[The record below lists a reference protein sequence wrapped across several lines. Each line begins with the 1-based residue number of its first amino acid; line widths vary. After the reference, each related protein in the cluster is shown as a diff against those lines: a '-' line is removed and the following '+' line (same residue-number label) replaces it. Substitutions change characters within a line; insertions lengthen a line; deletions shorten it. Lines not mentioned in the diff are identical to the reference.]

1 MKISVTFIMV
11 IGLFFSCSNNNK
23 DEEYFVIKNPDTSK
37 TKVILELPRFFY
49 GHHNFIFT
57 NSSQLFYHNNYVFY
71 MCGTGL
77 DLTKPPYLHLTP
89 DSLIEIKEADLVDFL
104 KDKLYIN
111 ENDHLETAISI
122 SAPTDMSR
130 NKALKIIV
138 DYIKPHKGVMCNIRK
153 WTEEEKYVTF
163 CKITNRKYDPKKMN
177 WKIGFDQEESF
188 ASDSIIFFSP
198 LEN

>member
-1 MKISVTFIMV
+1 MNNKFALIIV
-11 IGLFFSCSNNNK
+11 IGFLLSCSNNNK
-23 DEEYFVIKNPDTSK
+23 DDEYFVIKNPDTSN

-49 GHHNFIFT
+49 GHHNFILT
-57 NSSQLFYHNNYVFY
+57 NSAQLFYYNNYIFY
-71 MCGTGL
+71 SCGTGL

-89 DSLIEIKEADLVDFL
+89 DSLIEIKEDDLVDFL
-104 KDKLYIN
+104 KDKIYLN
-111 ENDHLETAISI
+111 GHLKTPISI
-122 SAPTDMSR
+122 SSPTDTIR
-130 NKALKIIV
+130 NEALKIII
-138 DYIKPHKGVMCNIRK
+138 DFIKPHKAIVYTIRK

-198 LEN
+198 LEK